1 MKKIFYNFAIDRV
14 SSQDRL
20 YFQKII
26 KYSKNIN
33 MLEKKYITPEIEVL
47 EVYSEGVICGSN
59 EILDENEGEW

>member
-47 EVYSEGVICGSN
+47 EVYSEGVICGSMDMDP
-59 EILDENEGEW
+59 EEGSM

>member
-1 MKKIFYNFAIDRV
+1 MKKIFYNFASDRV

-47 EVYSEGVICGSN
+47 VVYSEGVICGSN

>member
-59 EILDENEGEW
+59 EFLDENEGEW